1 MSASFFLQFLRLM
14 KSKNIRIALLAC
26 LGLLALPAQAIVTCP
41 QTVTPAVAS
50 GNPPDS
56 EAPRVARLLAGIG
69 MRSEPFDP
77 VYSQYAAAA
86 HAGWQAFMQNLG
98 LPLYG
103 WASRAVP
110 RNAGQTVFYPFSG
123 PDLPSLLAV
132 YPAAT
137 HFVMVSDQYANKYF
151 DPFALNEPE
160 QTQVVQALG
169 ESWTRFGRLG
179 FFLTQDL
186 NKGGGRKYHLN
197 PSMILMAF
205 AVRLGYE
212 VRSVRPTCL
221 DPADLS
227 IRPLDTKD
235 ARWGSVRL
243 ELRRDGRDIV
253 VDYLQQDLSDRGLA
267 RHAEARALIESFT
280 QGPVLLKAASHL
292 PQKPGFS
299 ILREAI
305 LTHSPLVVQDETGL
319 EYDAMANHFNVQ
331 LYGVYVGAYRL
342 FKEATNPSLV
352 KAYKERAKDVHP
364 LDFRLGYEKEAGSA
378 IQVGTRK

>member
-1 MSASFFLQFLRLM
+1 MSLM
-14 KSKNIRIALLAC
+14 KSTKLCFALLCC
-26 LGLLALPAQAIVTCP
+26 LGLFALPAQAIVTCH
-41 QTVTPAVAS
+41 QTAAPA
-50 GNPPDS
+50 GNPPDT
-56 EAPRVARLLAGIG
+56 EAPQIARLLAGMG
-69 MRSEPFDP
+69 RRSLSPDT
-77 VYSQYAAAA
+77 QYGQYVTAVNE
-86 HAGWQAFMQNLG
+86 GWQAFMQNLG

-123 PDLPSLLAV
+123 PDLPTLLAV

-137 HFVMVSDQYANKYF
+137 HFVMISDQYATRYF

-160 QTQVVQALG
+160 QSRVVQALG

-186 NKGGGRKYHLN
+186 NKGGGQKYRLS

-212 VRSVRPTCL
+212 VRSVRHICL
-221 DPADLS
+221 DLADLV
-227 IRPLDTKD
+227 IRPLDAKD

-243 ELRRDGRDIV
+243 ELRKDGRDIV

-267 RHAEARALIESFT
+267 NRPEVRALIESFAK
-280 QGPVLLKAASHL
+280 GPVLLKAASHL

-299 ILREAI
+299 ILRNAI

-352 KAYKERAKDVHP
+352 KAYQERAKDVRP
-364 LDFRLGYEKEAGSA
+364 LAFRLGYEKEAGSA